1 MEEITKQEY
10 DLVKLDNPILRKK
23 VSLSNL
29 DKTELTQIVNQ
40 MFEKLASTVTGI
52 GLAAPQVGL
61 DLALF
66 IIQVNGIK
74 QEFINPVIEK
84 EWGKEFEY
92 IEGCLSIPGVHVPVM
107 RKPNILISFYDKDLV
122 KHTEEFGGMVARV
135 IQHEYDHLQGVLIT
149 DYEK

>member
-1 MEEITKQEY
+1 MEETTKQEY

-23 VSLSNL
+23 VALS
-29 DKTELTQIVNQ
+29 DMEQPEISKVVDQ
-40 MFEKLASTVTGI
+40 MFEALSRSVSGI

-66 IIQVNGIK
+66 IIKVQGIN

-92 IEGCLSIPGVHVPVM
+92 IEGCLSIPGVRVPVM
-107 RKPNILISFYDKDLV
+107 RKPNILISYYDKNLV
-122 KHTEEFGGMVARV
+122 KHTEEFGGMIARV

-149 DYEK
+149 DYTK